1 MFYNFNN
8 IDIKKPKRI
17 HKRVNLPLLSNE
29 AWALL
34 GIGMVGGLI
43 GSAIHTWILFP
54 FLK

>member
-1 MFYNFNN
+1 MLYN

-34 GIGMVGGLI
+34 GIGMVGGII
-43 GSAIHTWILFP
+43 GSVIYTGIIFP

>member
-1 MFYNFNN
+1 MFYNFDH
-8 IDIKKPKRI
+8 IEIKRPKRI

-34 GIGMVGGLI
+34 VIGMVGGII
-43 GSAIHTWILFP
+43 GSAFYTGIIFP